1 MSPATLSY
9 AVPNL
14 YGQSFLS
21 MTDATPDQVKAMLA
35 LAIKLKADKRSG
47 TAHRL
52 LAGKHIALYFELP
65 SNRTRVSFEVGSAD
79 LGLNTVHLRKEEI
92 NLGVRETIADTART
106 LSRYV
111 DAIMIRAGSHHDVSE
126 LAEHATVPVIN
137 GLTGLH
143 HPCQVLADLQTVLE
157 RAGALEGKTLA
168 YIGDG
173 NNMCHSL
180 MLGSALVGLN
190 MRIATPPDYEPQ
202 ADVVQEAEALA
213 QKSGASL
220 TLVHD
225 KYEAVTGADAVYT
238 DVWASMTNK
247 HEAEERRKAFAGFI
261 VDQDLMA
268 KANPGAFVLHC
279 LPAVRGEEIAHETL
293 EAHADAIFSQA
304 ENRMHAQKALMLS
317 LMLKQ

>member
-1 MSPATLSY
+1 M
-9 AVPNL
+9 

-21 MTDATPDQVKAMLA
+21 MTDATPEQVRGILD
-35 LAIKLKADKRSG
+35 LAIKLKADKRAG
-47 TAHRL
+47 IPHRL
-52 LAGKHIALYFELP
+52 LDGQHIALYFELP

-79 LGLNTVHLRKEEI
+79 LGLNTVYLRKEEI

-111 DAIMIRAGSHHDVSE
+111 NAIMIRAGSHADVAE
-126 LAEHATVPVIN
+126 LAKEATVPVIN

-157 RAGALEGKTLA
+157 RTGSLQGKTLS

-173 NNMCHSL
+173 NNMAHSL

-190 MRIATPPDYEPQ
+190 MAIATPPDYEPD
-202 ADVVQEAEALA
+202 ADVVKQARALA
-213 QKSGASL
+213 DQSGSTITL
-220 TLVHD
+220 THD
-225 KYEAVTGADAVYT
+225 KNEAVTGADAVYT

-261 VDQDLMA
+261 VDEALMA
-268 KANPGAFVLHC
+268 KANEGAFVLHC
-279 LPAVRGEEIAHETL
+279 LPAVRDEEITHETL
-293 EAHADAIFSQA
+293 ERNADAIFGQA